1 MDYTTIILLMIMLFV
16 IYMAYTYLIMT
27 SIIVNKPIDLKV
39 PSTQLTYDAKKLKQP
54 GSTRYYYECWVFIDY
69 NFPTDGKHIIFNRGT
84 NFVIVLEGSRLSLY
98 DGGQAPPNGIYDTAA
113 PKDKDGQVVGRP
125 GTERLLLTTSFPFQ
139 KWVQIAISVDGSV
152 IDAYLDGKLVK
163 TVTNYRFAIDKDVP
177 VTAGNIKT
185 IGKLNKF
192 SYWPNTLD
200 PQTVWNKYIQGNGLY
215 GINNY
220 FRQYKVDMAFLKNN
234 EELYNFSLM

>member
-1 MDYTTIILLMIMLFV
+1 MDYTSIVLVLILIFV
-16 IYMAYTYLIMT
+16 IYTGYTYLFMT

-39 PSTQLTYDAKKLKQP
+39 ANTQLTYAAEKLKQP
-54 GSTRYYYECWVFIDY
+54 GSTRYYYEAWIFIDY

-84 NFVIVLEGSRLSLY
+84 NFILVLEGSRLSIY
-98 DGGQAPPNGIYDTAA
+98 DGGQAPPNGIYNSTA
-113 PKDKDGQVVGRP
+113 PRDNNNQRTGPDGI
-125 GTERLLLTTSFPFQ
+125 ERLVLTTSFPFQ

-152 IDAYLDGKLVK
+152 TDAYLDGKLVK
-163 TVTNYRFAIDKDVP
+163 TITNYRFAINKDVP
-177 VTAGNIKT
+177 ITAGNIKT
-185 IGKLNKF
+185 IGKLNQF

-220 FRQYKVDMAFLKNN
+220 FRQYKVDMSFLKDN
-234 EELYNFSLM
+234 EELYNFSLL